1 MPSKVSRLVTSV
13 TEYQLAEKRKR
24 IVVRCSVIEK
34 ISLSLRLP
42 ARSNREPFHD
52 ARMCGHVCKKKQP
65 EAHPAT
71 LFYKQKRKKKDCR
84 QNGRACECGISSLG
98 TIGSLMKP
106 I

>member
-42 ARSNREPFHD
+42 ARSNREPFYD

-71 LFYKQKRKKKDCR
+71 LFYKQKRKKKKMIA
-84 QNGRACECGISSLG
+84 GKTVVLASVGYH
-98 TIGSLMKP
+98 P
-106 I
+106 